1 MNIKVLIVDDEG
13 PDRKGMA
20 IALGRE
26 GFNEVLTADTGDAGI
41 EMAKSFHP
49 EVILI
54 DVVLREQN
62 GFDICRKIKN
72 LGLKS
77 KIIMITGHMDAV
89 NAKNAIQSGANEI
102 IEKSAG
108 FTNVGSTIRDLM
120 TSN

>member
-1 MNIKVLIVDDEG
+1 MDIKILIIDDEG

-41 EMAKSFHP
+41 EMVKSFQP
-49 EVILI
+49 DVILI
-54 DVVLREQN
+54 DVVLKEQN
-62 GFDICRKIKN
+62 GFNICKKVKE

-89 NAKNAIQSGANEI
+89 NAKKAIQSGANEI

-108 FTNVGSTIRDLM
+108 FTNIGSTIKDLM
-120 TSN
+120 ISN